1 MRIIAV
7 GNSFY
12 GDDGVGAAVLQ
23 EIEARG
29 AFPGARLVDLQ
40 TDALAL
46 VDELEPGA
54 PNIVIDAA
62 DMGLEPGQY
71 AAFRPSEVRLR
82 IRSDHL
88 SLHGFGLAE
97 AFGLAAQLGR
107 MPRDVLVVGVQPGR
121 VEINKGL
128 TECVAA
134 AVPEV
139 IALIQ
144 AEVGAHERE
153 DHPGH

>member
-1 MRIIAV
+1 MRIFAV

-12 GDDGVGAAVLQ
+12 GDDGVGAAVL
-23 EIEARG
+23 ETIKENET
-29 AFPGARLVDLQ
+29 FPGAELFDLQ
-40 TDALAL
+40 TDALTL
-46 VDELEPGA
+46 VDRLA
-54 PNIVIDAA
+54 PDEVNVVIDAA
-62 DMGLEPGQY
+62 DMGLEPG
-71 AAFRPSEVRLR
+71 AARGFRPSEVSLR

-107 MPRDVLVVGVQPGR
+107 LPRRVLVVGVQPEQ
-121 VEINKGL
+121 VAINRGL
-128 TECVAA
+128 TERVAA

-139 IALIQ
+139 IAIIQ
-144 AEVGAHERE
+144 AEVKVQEYA